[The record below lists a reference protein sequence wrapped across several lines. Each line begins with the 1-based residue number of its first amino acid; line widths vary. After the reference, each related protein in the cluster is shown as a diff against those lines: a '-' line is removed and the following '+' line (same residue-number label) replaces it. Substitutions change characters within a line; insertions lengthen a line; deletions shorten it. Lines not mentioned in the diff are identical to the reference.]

1 MNGYYLGT
9 FFNSSEI
16 AKCLISV
23 LSFLLSFCIQ
33 QLELF
38 FKISL
43 VVGNW
48 MFVQQQNPYVES
60 LTTNVL
66 VFEYGA
72 FGRGE
77 VIWVRESHE
86 GGTPWWY

>member
-1 MNGYYLGT
+1 
-9 FFNSSEI
+9 
-16 AKCLISV
+16 
-23 LSFLLSFCIQ
+23 
-33 QLELF
+33 
-38 FKISL
+38 
-43 VVGNW
+43 
-48 MFVQQQNPYVES
+48 MFVQHQNPYVEC

-86 GGTPWWY
+86 GGGP

>member
-1 MNGYYLGT
+1 
-9 FFNSSEI
+9 
-16 AKCLISV
+16 
-23 LSFLLSFCIQ
+23 
-33 QLELF
+33 
-38 FKISL
+38 
-43 VVGNW
+43 

-86 GGTPWWY
+86 GGTP